1 MEKILKLFNR
11 IDIHLQSK
19 NTQELILDL
28 GESTKAEERMASTN
42 EKLNA
47 ELAQLQEWLDAPES
61 AEYIYENFDV
71 FTETFDSV
79 YLSVDINI
87 EKLLQNS
94 VGKEELYLHLKK
106 LIEEKESHKPK

>member
-28 GESTKAEERMASTN
+28 GESSKAVERMAATN
-42 EKLNA
+42 EKLEA
-47 ELAQLQEWLDAPES
+47 ELSQLQEWLDAPES

-79 YLSVDINI
+79 YLAVDINI
-87 EKLLQNS
+87 DKLMQNS
-94 VGKEELYLHLKK
+94 IGKEELYLHLKS
-106 LIEEKESHKPK
+106 LVEEKKSHEPK